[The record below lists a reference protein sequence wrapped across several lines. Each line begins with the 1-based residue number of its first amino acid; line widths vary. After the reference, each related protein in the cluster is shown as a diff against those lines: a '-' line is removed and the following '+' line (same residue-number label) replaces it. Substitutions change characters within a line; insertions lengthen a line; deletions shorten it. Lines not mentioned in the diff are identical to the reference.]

1 MLVNQHIVVDDRE
14 IHDRTEP
21 GYRKANAIILS
32 IPPASLAPTVYR
44 VVVVLHY
51 SVCRTR
57 VGR

>member
-1 MLVNQHIVVDDRE
+1 MLVKHIVVDDRE

-21 GYRKANAIILS
+21 GYRKANANIILS
-32 IPPASLAPTVYR
+32 TLSAPLVPTVYR
-44 VVVVLHY
+44 VVVVLHC